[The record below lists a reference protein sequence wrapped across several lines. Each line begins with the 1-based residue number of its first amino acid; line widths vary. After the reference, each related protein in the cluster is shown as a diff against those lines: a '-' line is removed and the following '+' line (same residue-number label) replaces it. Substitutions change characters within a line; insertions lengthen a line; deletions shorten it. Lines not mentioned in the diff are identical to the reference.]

1 MKWYE
6 HLIYILLIIIVSP
19 LILFGLMMFLIVS
32 PFIQLSNRKKYKN
45 SAYYKDFRIP
55 YSSKVFHSKQ
65 FVFYNY
71 SIEENLPIKYVKQKN
86 NSLDYFIYNDQ
97 IFIFPDF
104 NELIFNEENNNW
116 DVVYG
121 KYEREAQCSLEEYMD
136 KKIHLFEEQIKLP
149 VKLLLARNYI
159 DKNKININELPES
172 LYIVRNYCSP
182 LDGKDRELLNIIP
195 ETTEDLYNMMLLNK
209 KLGGQYKLVDNEI
222 IVWTFDDVIYEISMD
237 GREGY
242 FNVLKNNK
250 FKLGITHWHPYEYE
264 IYDDICKIGEKG
276 NVLVIKTLLGG
287 AQISYMG
294 PKEKCTIKR
303 KKIGLFKIHY
313 FESK

>member
-1 MKWYE
+1 
-6 HLIYILLIIIVSP
+6 
-19 LILFGLMMFLIVS
+19 
-32 PFIQLSNRKKYKN
+32 
-45 SAYYKDFRIP
+45 
-55 YSSKVFHSKQ
+55 
-65 FVFYNY
+65 
-71 SIEENLPIKYVKQKN
+71 
-86 NSLDYFIYNDQ
+86 
-97 IFIFPDF
+97 
-104 NELIFNEENNNW
+104 
-116 DVVYG
+116 
-121 KYEREAQCSLEEYMD
+121 
-136 KKIHLFEEQIKLP
+136 
-149 VKLLLARNYI
+149 
-159 DKNKININELPES
+159 
-172 LYIVRNYCSP
+172 
-182 LDGKDRELLNIIP
+182 
-195 ETTEDLYNMMLLNK
+195 MLLNK

-222 IVWTFDDVIYEISMD
+222 IVWTFDDVVYEISMD

-250 FKLGITHWHPYEYE
+250 FKLNITHWHPDEYE